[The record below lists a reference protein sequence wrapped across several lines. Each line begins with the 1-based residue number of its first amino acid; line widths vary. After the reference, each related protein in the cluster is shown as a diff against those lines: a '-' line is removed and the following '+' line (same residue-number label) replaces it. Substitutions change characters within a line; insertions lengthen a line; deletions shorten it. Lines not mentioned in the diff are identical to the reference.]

1 MMTIL
6 EAIVNF
12 LNGILWGQHF
22 LVVLLI
28 GSGIYFSYKTGF
40 VQVRMLPHMF
50 RLLLEKSKKDDTNI
64 SSFQALC
71 VSTATRVGTG
81 NLAGVV
87 SAVSIGGA
95 GAVFWMWVV
104 AIFGAATA
112 FMETT
117 LAIIYREKDKDG
129 SYTGGPAFFLKNGLN
144 RKQSGII
151 FVICGL
157 ICWAGVLQVVA
168 NSVTE
173 SFKVAFDIDILYSSV
188 FLVFLSAII
197 VIGKKNKI
205 VAVLDKIVPLMA
217 VLYLGTVAF
226 IIIKNIT
233 LVPGVI
239 ETIVAEAWGLKQG
252 IGGTIGA
259 IIMQGVKRGL
269 FSNEAG
275 TGSAPCAAAAAEVSH
290 PVKQGLIQSFGVFV
304 DTLLICT
311 ATALVVLITDSNI
324 IQGVNGM
331 ELLQVAFNFHIGFI
345 GKYFV
350 AVILF
355 LFSFSTLLGICFYG
369 RVNVIYLSDKEWAQN
384 LFKIFALIMVFI
396 GGMSQNIFMW
406 NLADLGLG
414 LMTIVNMSGVYPL
427 ASRALAS
434 LADYE
439 QLIKKNIS

>member
-1 MMTIL
+1 MTGL
-6 EAIVNF
+6 ESTVDF
-12 LNGILWGQHF
+12 LNGILWGKHF

-40 VQVRMLPHMF
+40 VQVRMLPHMIG
-50 RLLLEKSKKDDTNI
+50 LLLEKNKKDDTNI

-129 SYTGGPAFFLKNGLN
+129 SYTGGPAFFLKNGLD
-144 RKQSGII
+144 RKKSGII

-173 SFKVAFDIDILYSSV
+173 SFKVAFDIEVLYSSI
-188 FLVFLSAII
+188 FLVILSAII
-197 VIGKKNKI
+197 VMGNKNKI

-239 ETIVAEAWGLKQG
+239 ETILSEAWGIKQG

-290 PVKQGLIQSFGVFV
+290 PVKQGLIQSFGVFI

-324 IQGVNGM
+324 IKGINGM

-350 AVILF
+350 AIILF

-369 RVNVIYLSDKEWAQN
+369 RVNVIYLSNKEWAQN
-384 LFKIFALIMVFI
+384 MFKIFALIMVFI

-427 ASRALAS
+427 ASIALAS

-439 QLIKKNIS
+439 RLIKKDIS

>member
-1 MMTIL
+1 MMTGL
-6 EAIVNF
+6 ESIVNF

-40 VQVRMLPHMF
+40 VQVRMLPHML
-50 RLLLEKSKKDDTNI
+50 RLLTEKSAKNTTNI

-104 AIFGAATA
+104 AVFGAATA

-117 LAIIYREKDKDG
+117 LAIIYREKDQDG
-129 SYTGGPAFFLKNGLN
+129 NYTGGPAFFLKNGLN
-144 RKQSGII
+144 RKKSGIV
-151 FVICGL
+151 FVVCGL

-173 SFKVAFDIDILYSSV
+173 SFKVAFGIEVLYSSA
-188 FLVFLSAII
+188 FLVILSAII
-197 VIGKKNKI
+197 IIGKKNKI

-217 VLYLGTVAF
+217 VIYLGTVAF
-226 IIIKNIT
+226 IIIKNIN

-239 ETIVAEAWGLKQG
+239 ETIVSEAWGIKQG

-290 PVKQGLIQSFGVFV
+290 PVKQGLIQSFGVFI

-311 ATALVVLITDSNI
+311 ATAFVVLITDSSVI
-324 IQGVNGM
+324 KGVDGM
-331 ELLQVAFNFHIGFI
+331 ELLQLAFNFHIGFI
-345 GKYFV
+345 GKYFI
-350 AVILF
+350 AIILF

-369 RVNVIYLSDKEWAQN
+369 RVNVIYLSNKEWAQN
-384 LFKIFALIMVFI
+384 LFKIFALLMVFI

-434 LADYE
+434 LSEYE

>member
-1 MMTIL
+1 MTGL
-6 EAIVNF
+6 ESTVDF
-12 LNGILWGQHF
+12 LNGILWGKHF

-40 VQVRMLPHMF
+40 VQVRMLPHMIG
-50 RLLLEKSKKDDTNI
+50 LLLEKNKKDDTNI

-129 SYTGGPAFFLKNGLN
+129 SYTGGPAFFLKNGLD
-144 RKQSGII
+144 RKKSGII

-173 SFKVAFDIDILYSSV
+173 SFKVAFDIEVLYSSI
-188 FLVFLSAII
+188 FLVILSAII
-197 VIGKKNKI
+197 VMGNKNKI

-239 ETIVAEAWGLKQG
+239 ETILAEAWGIKQG

-290 PVKQGLIQSFGVFV
+290 PVKQGLIQSFGVFI

-324 IQGVNGM
+324 IKGINGM

-350 AVILF
+350 AIILF

-369 RVNVIYLSDKEWAQN
+369 RVNVIYLSNKEWAQN
-384 LFKIFALIMVFI
+384 MFKIFALIMVFI

-427 ASRALAS
+427 ASIALAS

-439 QLIKKNIS
+439 RLIKKDIS